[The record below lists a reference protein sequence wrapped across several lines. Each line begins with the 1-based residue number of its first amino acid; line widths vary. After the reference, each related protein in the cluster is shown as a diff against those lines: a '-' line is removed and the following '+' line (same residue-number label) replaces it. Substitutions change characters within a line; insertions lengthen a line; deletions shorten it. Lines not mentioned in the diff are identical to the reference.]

1 MADLAGTESGT
12 ESEAANVELVE
23 AFWAALDRRDFAA
36 VGSMMSERGH
46 YIDVPLVGGEEGAL
60 GPAEVEARLRLGL
73 EPLSAYHVHPGTIVA
88 SGDMVITEHAEE
100 WTWHTGETFL
110 VRFCSVQ
117 EVRNGKVDRWW
128 DYLDMSQL
136 LEAAPGWWIEHV
148 MTGYK

>member
-1 MADLAGTESGT
+1 
-12 ESEAANVELVE
+12 
-23 AFWAALDRRDFAA
+23 
-36 VGSMMSERGH
+36 
-46 YIDVPLVGGEEGAL
+46 
-60 GPAEVEARLRLGL
+60 
-73 EPLSAYHVHPGTIVA
+73 
-88 SGDMVITEHAEE
+88 MVITEHAEE

>member
-46 YIDVPLVGGEEGAL
+46 YIDVPLVGEEEAF

>member
-1 MADLAGTESGT
+1 MGAAADADTADNT
-12 ESEAANVELVE
+12 AANIAVVE
-23 AFWAALDRRDFAA
+23 AFWDALDRRDFAA

-46 YIDVPLVGGEEGAL
+46 YIDVPLIGGEDGAF

-73 EPLSAYHVHPGTIVA
+73 EPLSAYHVQPGTVVA

-100 WTWHTGETFL
+100 WTWHTGESFL

-117 EVRNGKVDRWW
+117 EVRHGKIDRWW

-136 LEAAPGWWIEHV
+136 LAAAPPWWIEHV
-148 MTGYK
+148 MVGYK